1 MDKLVCPC
9 FLYAHSNKSRE
20 RLTNTKKMETK
31 KQSSYFRKN
40 VGKMTG
46 YIPGE
51 QPQDGLYIKLN
62 TNENPYAP
70 SPKVLSALK
79 DEIDERLR
87 LYPDPVSTGARE
99 KVAQVF
105 GTKPERVMVGNGSD
119 DLLTIIT
126 RSFVGKDDKVVYPYP
141 TYLLYKTL
149 SEIQNAK
156 ECIIDFREDYS
167 LPEEILV
174 KGAAVTFMCNP
185 NSPSGT
191 MIPVEKISEIAGK
204 IDGIIVVDEAY
215 ADFAKDNCM
224 RLVDKHSN
232 LIVLRTLSKSYS
244 LAGMRLGFAVAQEEL
259 INGMMKV
266 KDSYNVDR
274 LSMTSAVAALD
285 DQETF
290 RQNVSRIIKTR
301 EYLIDSLRDLG
312 FFVYPSQAN
321 FVMIRCKDSYE
332 AKEIYRELKERKVL
346 VRYID
351 QPRLD
356 DCLRITVGTDDEIG
370 TLLKELAEIQLVLL
384 NQNS

>member
-1 MDKLVCPC
+1 
-9 FLYAHSNKSRE
+9 
-20 RLTNTKKMETK
+20 
-31 KQSSYFRKN
+31 
-40 VGKMTG
+40 MTG

-79 DEIDERLR
+79 GEINDRLR

-99 KVAQVF
+99 KVAEVF
-105 GTKPERVMVGNGSD
+105 RTKPEMVMVGNGSD

-126 RSFVGKDDKVVYPYP
+126 RSFVSKDDKVVYPYP

-167 LPEEILV
+167 LSEDILV

-215 ADFAKDNCM
+215 VDFADDNCL
-224 RLVDKHSN
+224 RLVDKHPN

-244 LAGMRLGFAVAQEEL
+244 LAGMRLGFAIAQEVL

-274 LSMTSAVAALD
+274 LSMASAVAALD

-301 EYLIDSLRDLG
+301 EHLVDSLKELG

-321 FVMIRCKDSYE
+321 FVMIKCKDSCE
-332 AKEIYRELKERKVL
+332 AKEIYRELKERKIL

-356 DCLRITVGTDDEIG
+356 DCLRITVGTDEEID

>member
-1 MDKLVCPC
+1 
-9 FLYAHSNKSRE
+9 
-20 RLTNTKKMETK
+20 METK

-40 VGKMTG
+40 VDEMTG

-70 SPKVLSALK
+70 SPKVLAVLK
-79 DEIDERLR
+79 DEINERLR

-99 KVAQVF
+99 KVAEVF
-105 GTKPERVMVGNGSD
+105 RTKPERVMVGNGSD

-126 RSFVGKDDKVVYPYP
+126 RSFVSKDDKVVYPYP
-141 TYLLYKTL
+141 TYLLYKIL
-149 SEIQNAK
+149 SEIQNAE

-167 LPEEILV
+167 LPEEILI

-215 ADFAKDNCM
+215 ADFANDNCM
-224 RLVDKHSN
+224 RLVDKHPN

-274 LSMTSAVAALD
+274 LSMASAVAALD

-301 EYLIDSLRDLG
+301 EHLINSLKELG

-321 FVMIRCKDSYE
+321 FVMIKCNDSCE
-332 AKEIYRELKERKVL
+332 AKEIYRELKERKIL

-356 DCLRITVGTDDEIG
+356 DCLRITVGTDKEID
-370 TLLKELAEIQLVLL
+370 TLLKELADIQLVLL

>member
-1 MDKLVCPC
+1 
-9 FLYAHSNKSRE
+9 
-20 RLTNTKKMETK
+20 MEIK

-40 VGKMTG
+40 VDKMTG

-70 SPKVLSALK
+70 SPKVIAALK
-79 DEIDERLR
+79 GEIDERLR
-87 LYPDPVSTGARE
+87 LYPDPVSTSTRK
-99 KVAQVF
+99 KVAEVF

-119 DLLTIIT
+119 DLLTIII
-126 RSFVGKDDKVVYPYP
+126 RSFVSKDDKVVYPYP

-149 SEIQNAK
+149 AEIQNAK
-156 ECIIDFREDYS
+156 ECIIDFCEDYS
-167 LPEEILV
+167 LPDEILV
-174 KGAAVTFMCNP
+174 KGAAVTFICNP

-215 ADFAKDNCM
+215 ADFADDNCL
-224 RLVDKHSN
+224 RLVDKHPN

-244 LAGMRLGFAVAQEEL
+244 LAGMRLGFAVAQKEL

-274 LSMTSAVAALD
+274 LSAASAVAALD

-290 RQNVSRIIKTR
+290 RQNVSRITKTR
-301 EYLIDSLRDLG
+301 ERLTSSLTELG
-312 FFVYPSQAN
+312 FFVYPSQTN
-321 FVMIRCKDSYE
+321 FVMIKCKDSYE
-332 AKEIYRELKERKVL
+332 TGEIYRKLKERKIL
-346 VRYID
+346 VRYIG

-356 DCLRITVGTDDEIG
+356 DCLRITIGTDKEID
-370 TLLKELAEIQLVLL
+370 TLLKELADIQLVLL

>member
-1 MDKLVCPC
+1 
-9 FLYAHSNKSRE
+9 
-20 RLTNTKKMETK
+20 METK
-31 KQSSYFRKN
+31 KHSSYFRKN
-40 VGKMTG
+40 VDKMTG
-46 YIPGE
+46 YVPGE
-51 QPQDGLYIKLN
+51 QPQDGRYIKLN

-70 SPKVLSALK
+70 SPKVLAALK
-79 DEIDERLR
+79 DEINDRLR

-99 KVAQVF
+99 KVAEVF
-105 GTKPERVMVGNGSD
+105 RTKPERVMVGNGSD

-126 RSFVGKDDKVVYPYP
+126 RSFVGRDDKVVYPYP

-167 LPEEILV
+167 LSEDILV
-174 KGAAVTFMCNP
+174 KDAAVTFICNP

-191 MIPVEKISEIAGK
+191 MIPVERISEIAGK
-204 IDGIIVVDEAY
+204 IDGIIVADEAY
-215 ADFAKDNCM
+215 VDFADDHCM
-224 RLVDKHSN
+224 RLVDDHPN

-274 LSMTSAVAALD
+274 LSMASAVAALD

-301 EYLIDSLRDLG
+301 EYLIDSLKELG

-321 FVMIRCKDSYE
+321 FVMIKCEDSYE
-332 AKEIYRELKERKVL
+332 AKEIYRELKERKIL

-356 DCLRITVGTDDEIG
+356 DCLRITVGTDEEID
-370 TLLKELAEIQLVLL
+370 TLLKKLTEIQLVLL

>member
-1 MDKLVCPC
+1 
-9 FLYAHSNKSRE
+9 
-20 RLTNTKKMETK
+20 METK

-40 VGKMTG
+40 VDEMTG

-51 QPQDGLYIKLN
+51 QPKDGLYIKLN

-70 SPKVLSALK
+70 SPKVLAALK

-99 KVAQVF
+99 KVAEVF
-105 GTKPERVMVGNGSD
+105 KTKPERVMVGNGSD

-126 RSFVGKDDKVVYPYP
+126 RSFVSKDDKVIYPYP

-191 MIPVEKISEIAGK
+191 MIPVDKISEIAGK

-215 ADFAKDNCM
+215 ADFADDNCM
-224 RLVDKHSN
+224 RLVDKHPN

-244 LAGMRLGFAVAQEEL
+244 L
-259 INGMMKV
+259 
-266 KDSYNVDR
+266 
-274 LSMTSAVAALD
+274 
-285 DQETF
+285 
-290 RQNVSRIIKTR
+290 
-301 EYLIDSLRDLG
+301 
-312 FFVYPSQAN
+312 
-321 FVMIRCKDSYE
+321 
-332 AKEIYRELKERKVL
+332 
-346 VRYID
+346 
-351 QPRLD
+351 
-356 DCLRITVGTDDEIG
+356 
-370 TLLKELAEIQLVLL
+370 
-384 NQNS
+384 

>member
-1 MDKLVCPC
+1 
-9 FLYAHSNKSRE
+9 
-20 RLTNTKKMETK
+20 
-31 KQSSYFRKN
+31 
-40 VGKMTG
+40 MTG

-51 QPQDGLYIKLN
+51 QPHDGLYIKLN

-79 DEIDERLR
+79 DEINDRLR
-87 LYPDPVSTGARE
+87 LYPDPVSTSARE
-99 KVAQVF
+99 KVAEVF
-105 GTKPERVMVGNGSD
+105 GTRPERVMIGNGSD

-126 RSFVGKDDKVVYPYP
+126 RSFVSKDDKVVYPYP

-149 SEIQNAK
+149 SEIQNAR
-156 ECIIDFREDYS
+156 ECVIDFREDYT
-167 LPEEILV
+167 LTEEILV

-191 MIPVEKISEIAGK
+191 MMPVEKISEVAGK

-215 ADFAKDNCM
+215 ADFADDNCM
-224 RLVDKHSN
+224 RLVDKHPN

-244 LAGMRLGFAVAQEEL
+244 LAGMRLGFAVAQKEL

-301 EYLIDSLRDLG
+301 EHLIGSLKELG

-321 FVMIRCKDSYE
+321 FVMIKCEDTHE
-332 AKEIYRELKERKVL
+332 AKEIYRELRERKIL

-356 DCLRITVGTDDEIG
+356 DCLRITVGTDKEIEA
-370 TLLKELAEIQLVLL
+370 LLKELADIQLVLL

>member
-1 MDKLVCPC
+1 
-9 FLYAHSNKSRE
+9 
-20 RLTNTKKMETK
+20 
-31 KQSSYFRKN
+31 
-40 VGKMTG
+40 MTG

-51 QPQDGLYIKLN
+51 QPQNGLYIKLN

-70 SPKVLSALK
+70 SPKVLAALK
-79 DEIDERLR
+79 DEINDSLR
-87 LYPDPVSTGARE
+87 LYPDPVSTDARE
-99 KVAQVF
+99 KVAEVF

-149 SEIQNAK
+149 AEIQNAK
-156 ECIIDFREDYS
+156 ECIIDFCENYS
-167 LPEEILV
+167 LSEEILV

-191 MIPVEKISEIAGK
+191 MKKKKKISEIAGK
-204 IDGIIVVDEAY
+204 VDGIIVVDEAY
-215 ADFAKDNCM
+215 ADFADDNCM

-274 LSMTSAVAALD
+274 LSMASAVAALG

-301 EYLIDSLRDLG
+301 KHLIDSLKKMG

-321 FVMIRCKDSYE
+321 FVMIKCEGSYE
-332 AKEIYRELKERKVL
+332 AKEIYRELKERKIL

-356 DCLRITVGTDDEIG
+356 DCLRITVGTDEEIG
-370 TLLKELAEIQLVLL
+370 TLLEKLAEIQLVLL

>member
-1 MDKLVCPC
+1 
-9 FLYAHSNKSRE
+9 
-20 RLTNTKKMETK
+20 METK

-40 VGKMTG
+40 VDKMTG
-46 YIPGE
+46 YVPGE

-70 SPKVLSALK
+70 SPKVLAALK
-79 DEIDERLR
+79 DEINEKLR
-87 LYPDPVSTGARE
+87 LYPDPNATSDRKKIAE
-99 KVAQVF
+99 IF
-105 GTKPERVMVGNGSD
+105 NTKPERVMVGNGSD
-119 DLLTIIT
+119 ELLTIIM
-126 RSFVGKDDKVVYPYP
+126 RSFVGEGSKVVYPYP

-156 ECIIDFREDYS
+156 ECIIDFHEDFS

-191 MIPVEKISEIAGK
+191 MIPVEDISNVAGK
-204 IDGIIVVDEAY
+204 IDGVIVVDEAY
-215 ADFAKDNCM
+215 VDFADDNCM
-224 RLVDKHSN
+224 RLVDKHPN

-274 LSMTSAVAALD
+274 LSMASAVAALD

-301 EYLIDSLRDLG
+301 EYLIDSLKELG

-321 FVMIRCKDSYE
+321 FVMIKCEDSYE
-332 AKEIYRELKERKVL
+332 AKEIYRELKERKIL

-356 DCLRITVGTDDEIG
+356 DCLRITVGTDEEID
-370 TLLKELAEIQLVLL
+370 TLLKKLTEIQLVLL

>member
-1 MDKLVCPC
+1 
-9 FLYAHSNKSRE
+9 
-20 RLTNTKKMETK
+20 METK
-31 KQSSYFRKN
+31 KNTSYFRKN
-40 VGKMTG
+40 IDKMTG

-70 SPKVLSALK
+70 SPKVFAALK
-79 DEIDERLR
+79 DEINDRLR

-99 KVAQVF
+99 KAAEVF
-105 GTKPERVMVGNGSD
+105 GTKPGRIMVGNGSD

-149 SEIQNAK
+149 SEIQDAK

-174 KGAAVTFMCNP
+174 KDAAITFMCNP

-191 MIPVEKISEIAGK
+191 MIAVEKISEMAGK

-215 ADFAKDNCM
+215 ADFANDNCM
-224 RLVDKHSN
+224 RLVDKHPN

-274 LSMTSAVAALD
+274 LSMASAVATLD

-301 EYLIDSLRDLG
+301 EHLIDSLKELG
-312 FFVYPSQAN
+312 FFVYPSQSN

-332 AKEIYRELKERKVL
+332 AREIYRELKERKIL

-356 DCLRITVGTDDEIG
+356 DCLRITVGTDEEID
-370 TLLKELAEIQLVLL
+370 TLLKQLAEIQLVLL